1 MAVGDRY
8 LGEKQNTVAVSA
20 VATLPT
26 IAANGLFTAIA
37 LLHARRCTC
46 MRVCVCVCVCVY
58 RLNRRKTSSL
68 YYIIY
73 GRGPGTHHCLSWPTK
88 TRQYGGVNVPAI
100 FLRDGT
106 WLTREPPSRFFVG
119 CIINF
124 VVSTPICMFQ
134 DSVPAG
140 SYNDPFLSSVIPMV
154 TPTWCHRA
162 N

>member
-1 MAVGDRY
+1 MW
-8 LGEKQNTVAVSA
+8 
-20 VATLPT
+20 
-26 IAANGLFTAIA
+26 
-37 LLHARRCTC
+37 
-46 MRVCVCVCVCVY
+46 VCVCVCVY

-124 VVSTPICMFQ
+124 IVSTLICMFQ

-140 SYNDPFLSSVIPMV
+140 SYNDPFLSSVCV
-154 TPTWCHRA
+154 WVGCRDHQF
-162 N
+162 